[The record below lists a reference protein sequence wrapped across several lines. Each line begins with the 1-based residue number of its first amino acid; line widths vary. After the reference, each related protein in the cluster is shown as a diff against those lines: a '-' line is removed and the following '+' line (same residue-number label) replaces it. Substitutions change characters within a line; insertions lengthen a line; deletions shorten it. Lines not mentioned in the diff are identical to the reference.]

1 MAKNPPLDGRG
12 PAQSGG
18 TMAPQAA
25 VISTSGKIAFDLIS
39 PERLLLSAQ
48 ADMVTVPG
56 SEGYMGVMAGHSPL
70 VSTLRAGMIDVQIDG
85 KDDRYFIRGGFA
97 EISPAKITVLAEEAL
112 PMTEMDLAVL
122 DQRIAD
128 AQEDEIAAKTDA
140 DRQKAAHLVD
150 DLKLVRAAF

>member
-1 MAKNPPLDGRG
+1 MA
-12 PAQSGG
+12 A
-18 TMAPQAA
+18 
-25 VISTSGKIAFDLIS
+25 KIAFELVS
-39 PERLLLSAQ
+39 PERLLLSCT

-56 SEGYMGVMAGHSPL
+56 TEGYMGVMAGHSPL

-97 EISPAKITVLAEEAL
+97 EISPTKITVLAEEAFS
-112 PMTEMDLAVL
+112 MTEMDLAVL
-122 DQRIAD
+122 DQRISD

-140 DRQKAAHLVD
+140 DRQKAALMVD